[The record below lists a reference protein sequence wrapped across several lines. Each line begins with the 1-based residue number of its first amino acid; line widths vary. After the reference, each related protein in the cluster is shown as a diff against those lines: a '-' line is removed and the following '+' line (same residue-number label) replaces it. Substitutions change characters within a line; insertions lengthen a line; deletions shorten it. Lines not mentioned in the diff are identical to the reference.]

1 MAEAKLR
8 RKITLSKMSHVRS
21 ELGRLYT
28 EARNGDVAVADASR
42 LANML
47 QILAKIIEGSEL
59 EHRLAE
65 VEKALGERP

>member
-1 MAEAKLR
+1 
-8 RKITLSKMSHVRS
+8 
-21 ELGRLYT
+21 
-28 EARNGDVAVADASR
+28 
-42 LANML
+42 ML